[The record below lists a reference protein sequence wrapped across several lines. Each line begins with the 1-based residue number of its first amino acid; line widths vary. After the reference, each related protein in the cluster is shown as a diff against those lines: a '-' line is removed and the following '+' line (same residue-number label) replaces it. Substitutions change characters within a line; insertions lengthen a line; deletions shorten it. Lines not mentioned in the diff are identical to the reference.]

1 MAWRKL
7 GLVYAPSGECAWARS
22 HALAPTPF
30 LRRDGVLRIY
40 LSSCDEAM
48 VGSVGYVDLDPTDPK
63 RILRVSPTPVLK
75 PGESGC
81 FDDNG
86 VNVTSLVQVGSELW
100 MYYFGYQLGRR
111 VRYLLFAGLAVS
123 RDDGETFQRVSQ
135 VPILDR
141 SDGERFVRSAP
152 FVLRQGNVFKMWY
165 VSGDEFVEVGGK
177 QVPRYGLRY
186 LESSNGVDWPR
197 AGLPVISPEGSDEYG
212 FGRPFVVETC
222 SGYRMWYSHRT
233 RSQWYRIGYAESNDG
248 LHWRRHDAATGIDT
262 SPEGFDS
269 DIVCYASV
277 IETSAGT
284 LMFYNGNDYG
294 RTGFGVA
301 IEQDGSE

>member
-7 GLVYAPSGECAWARS
+7 GLVYAPEGDAPWARS
-22 HALAPTPF
+22 HALAPTPV
-30 LRRDGVLRIY
+30 LRDDGRLRIY
-40 LSSCDEAM
+40 LSSCDAQM
-48 VGSVGYVDLDPTDPK
+48 VGSVGYVELDPA
-63 RILRVSPTPVLK
+63 SPTRVLKVAHRPVLG
-75 PGESGC
+75 PGAPGC

-86 VNVTSLVQVGSELW
+86 VNVTAMLRVGDEWW
-100 MYYFGYQLGRR
+100 MYYFGYQLCQR
-111 VRYLLFAGLAVS
+111 VRYVLFAGLAIS

-141 SDGERFVRSAP
+141 SDGERYVRSAP
-152 FVLRQGNVFKMWY
+152 FVLRQGDGFRMWY
-165 VSGDEFVEVGGK
+165 VSGDEFIDVGGK

-186 LESSNGVDWPR
+186 LESDNGLDW
-197 AGLPVISPEGSDEYG
+197 AKSGLPIVSPQGVDEYG
-212 FGRPFVVETC
+212 FGRPFVLATP

-233 RSQWYRIGYAESNDG
+233 RSQWYRIGYAESQDG
-248 LHWRRHDAATGIDT
+248 VRWTRRDGDAGIST
-262 SPEGFDS
+262 SETGFDS

-277 IETSAGT
+277 IDTSAGR

-301 IEQDGSE
+301 IEQAGQR